1 MGLRSLLP
9 AVQRRELPLHRPRVQ
24 LPEVRPPRRGL
35 PQVPVAALLLQ
46 TPQVQQNLTKWI
58 LWSYTLY
65 LSLPLSRVEFSLWGC
80 SRFNGASF
88 LEKWR
93 GKKIMFVGDSLSLNM
108 WQSLS
113 CMIHSSVPN
122 ARTSLIRRDGLASLT
137 FLVSFIDPRTQS
149 HKSLI
154 DRCYS
159 MIFRFLSRLNRHFL
173 MSPWIEKPS
182 GSKLSLAL
190 KFLLG
195 YNINLS

>member
-1 MGLRSLLP
+1 
-9 AVQRRELPLHRPRVQ
+9 
-24 LPEVRPPRRGL
+24 
-35 PQVPVAALLLQ
+35 
-46 TPQVQQNLTKWI
+46 
-58 LWSYTLY
+58 
-65 LSLPLSRVEFSLWGC
+65 
-80 SRFNGASF
+80 
-88 LEKWR
+88 
-93 GKKIMFVGDSLSLNM
+93 MFVGDSLSLNM

-190 KFLLG
+190 KFFLG